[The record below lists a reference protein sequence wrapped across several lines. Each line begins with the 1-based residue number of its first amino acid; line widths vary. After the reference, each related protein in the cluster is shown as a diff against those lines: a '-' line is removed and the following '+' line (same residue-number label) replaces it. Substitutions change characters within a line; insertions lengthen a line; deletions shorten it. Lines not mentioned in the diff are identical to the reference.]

1 MTQTL
6 HQVELTS
13 EEIAT
18 ILYYIEKGVDEEVI
32 EPEVYTIFQKLE
44 SVPVAELSTI
54 ACGPPES
61 VQY

>member
-1 MTQTL
+1 MT

-13 EEIAT
+13 EEIST

-44 SVPVAELSTI
+44 NVPVA
-54 ACGPPES
+54 
-61 VQY
+61 